1 MRPFCPERRLL
12 TRARLPGASRVSGT
26 AAPMMRFKT
35 VFVHVTRTGDPS
47 VDDPWPVLPS
57 LAVATLDYARFLR

>member
-1 MRPFCPERRLL
+1 
-12 TRARLPGASRVSGT
+12 
-26 AAPMMRFKT
+26 MMRFKT